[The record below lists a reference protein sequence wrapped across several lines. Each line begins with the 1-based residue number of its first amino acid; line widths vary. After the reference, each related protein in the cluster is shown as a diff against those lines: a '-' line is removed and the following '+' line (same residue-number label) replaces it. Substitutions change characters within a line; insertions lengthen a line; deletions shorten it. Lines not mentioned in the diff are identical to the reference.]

1 MLERVVQLAA
11 EIAKWEAEEKE
22 RQRLEGLRAARQ
34 QMGVPS
40 SRPLMIRTGKAKT
53 DGALPA
59 PLPALVPVSLPTWT
73 CAAQGL
79 LHVHAARWLSCR
91 LHPHACAVL

>member
-22 RQRLEGLRAARQ
+22 RQRLESLRVARQ
-34 QMGVPS
+34 QAGQPS

-53 DGALPA
+53 DGE
-59 PLPALVPVSLPTWT
+59 
-73 CAAQGL
+73 
-79 LHVHAARWLSCR
+79 
-91 LHPHACAVL
+91 